1 MKTDTR
7 DNVLYELA
15 QSMASDGG
23 LAAAVALRKLAWA
36 GYTNLDEVDS
46 TPDWILLAIRG
57 LGVTRLGAVRRLT
70 RPDWQPPSPNA
81 VRAINRFLSAARLA
95 LRFWPAETLAS
106 VILGS
111 EVVLPP
117 DQPYERRLA
126 VELLSRATHI
136 ALSYCRPDEL
146 MQIFRAAQNRCGRP
160 DLELPSVSGVQA
172 RPQEHTPPSVPPST
186 GCTKTFRK
194 GSRARETD
202 HFAYPERERWK
213 IVQHYRAACE
223 RGEVL
228 NKDSWASE
236 HYRISGRT
244 LLRYEGRYEQAEA
257 ESR

>member
-1 MKTDTR
+1 MKTETR

-46 TPDWILLAIRG
+46 TSDWILLAIRG

-111 EVVLPP
+111 QVVLPP
-117 DQPYERRLA
+117 NQPYERRLA
-126 VELLSRATHI
+126 VELLSRATHM
-136 ALSYCRPDEL
+136 ALNYCRPDEL
-146 MQIFRAAQNRCGRP
+146 MQIFRAAQNRCGCP

-172 RPQEHTPPSVPPST
+172 RPQEHTRPAVPPST
-186 GCTKTFRK
+186 GCTKTSRK

-202 HFAYPERERWK
+202 HFAYPEQERWE
-213 IVQHYRAACE
+213 IVRHYRAARQ
-223 RGEVL
+223 RGEVQ
-228 NKDSWASE
+228 NKEQWAQI
-236 HYRISGRT
+236 HYNIGART
-244 LLRYEGRYEQAEA
+244 LLKYEHECQQAKPEA
-257 ESR
+257 P